1 MTTPAAI
8 ANPKFNALTKC
19 HSIKWLTKHSRIA
32 ITNENFVCASSQ
44 PVRKCM
50 KFWIDIVCAFAYIA
64 YLYSA
69 RCQRRHCC
77 TSHTKWIKKKSERI
91 EKNSRVNVFIF
102 CWCWCLALR
111 IDARAYIINI
121 LRHRAKCVCP
131 WIGLLIFFFFG
142 FSHSLRCWFCCCCAL
157 CAAASVAYIFFSRAH
172 SRSLT
177 LHALSVIISIFV
189 LFSIVFFSRLHFFFL
204 VKFVVKFLHFI
215 FVLLHTKGWQ
225 NRNFFFFVNVF
236 YGGFSSSYRHAYDFI
251 SLRVLHSGFVQQCEN
266 DKIKIIHSRKEQM
279 KWQTDKRS
287 NQSFRDCWL
296 VNDNVIEEMHGWNT
310 CSYNAL
316 SVCTIILKSQND
328 TSRHVRFEWEK
339 RRAHL
344 EIETAD
350 YYYYYYHRWDHFL
363 FHASATRFA
372 VAGHAFKSSSSAM
385 ALPHSETEYSLKTIR
400 Q

>member
-1 MTTPAAI
+1 M
-8 ANPKFNALTKC
+8 
-19 HSIKWLTKHSRIA
+19 
-32 ITNENFVCASSQ
+32 
-44 PVRKCM
+44 CM
-50 KFWIDIVCAFAYIA
+50 SLNWVVDIFLFRFFAFAA
-64 YLYSA
+64 LLVLLLLRSL
-69 RCQRRHCC
+69 CG
-77 TSHTKWIKKKSERI
+77 
-91 EKNSRVNVFIF
+91 
-102 CWCWCLALR
+102 CLGRL
-111 IDARAYIINI
+111 
-121 LRHRAKCVCP
+121 H
-131 WIGLLIFFFFG
+131 FFFACALSL
-142 FSHSLRCWFCCCCAL
+142 SHSTCAER
-157 CAAASVAYIFFSRAH
+157 YHFDF
-172 SRSLT
+172 RSLFNCFFF
-177 LHALSVIISIFV
+177 ALA
-189 LFSIVFFSRLHFFFL
+189 FFFL